1 MKMNSTT
8 IIIAL
13 LLLILCAVVADIAIT
28 RTLPTGDAT
37 GPALPCAAIPT
48 RFVVEHRECA
58 QMLLESMNVTN
69 ARIQRPRHA
78 QSAP

>member
-8 IIIAL
+8 VIIPL

-28 RTLPTGDAT
+28 RKVATADAT
-37 GPALPCAAIPT
+37 EPTLPCAAIPT
-48 RFVVEHRECA
+48 RFVVEQRECA

-69 ARIQRPRHA
+69 VRIQRPRRT
-78 QSAP
+78 SSVP